1 MLRQYGERV
10 NGAGGN
16 FGGMMANTTGAPVGF
31 NPYNQLQRS
40 VMSADPMNQMG
51 NSGYFNNTEVAG
63 GPALPGEPGKNPIPT
78 APGGRPHLPGE
89 KQTPLPGRFQAK
101 GSSNLPTAMPQSRTT
116 FGVGNNEGL
125 VANAAF
131 VNPMLGGKGGREN
144 FTNAVTNPI
153 EFLLG
158 GEGGK
163 KEFQNINVEDLL
175 KGGRSNASDGNEQRL
190 LQAMQYGRLNGSIP
204 TFNQGGVAT

>member
-89 KQTPLPGRFQAK
+89 KQTPLPGRFQAR
-101 GSSNLPTAMPQSRTT
+101 GSSNLPTAMPQSGTA
-116 FGVGNNEGL
+116 FQVGNM
-125 VANAAF
+125 
-131 VNPMLGGKGGREN
+131 NPLIAQAPAGQQTQTSNLLNPLDWFSGRNQQVLDEVEKGTYKGGKGGP
-144 FTNAVTNPI
+144 V
-153 EFLLG
+153 
-158 GEGGK
+158 
-163 KEFQNINVEDLL
+163 D
-175 KGGRSNASDGNEQRL
+175 SM
-190 LQAMQYGRLNGSIP
+190 LQKNNRLNDLI
-204 TFNQGGVAT
+204 NNM

>member
-1 MLRQYGERV
+1 MRGTIKAPLQTGLGNELGWSNNSMPHINLGYGGQQGLGQVAHHMNPNLTPQGNV
-10 NGAGGN
+10 NAGGLQN
-16 FGGMMANTTGAPVGF
+16 AREEQFRRTGQPFGTGF
-31 NPYNQLQRS
+31 
-40 VMSADPMNQMG
+40 
-51 NSGYFNNTEVAG
+51 
-63 GPALPGEPGKNPIPT
+63 GEPSGAELQEIINRMKLEN
-78 APGGRPHLPGE
+78 
-89 KQTPLPGRFQAK
+89 QNQ
-101 GSSNLPTAMPQSRTT
+101 SSNLPTSIPQSGTT

-125 VANAAF
+125 VANAAL
-131 VNPMLGGKGGREN
+131 NPLFGGDGGRQN